1 MSLFSARLIE
11 QREKMGWTRKRAVS
25 ELGMPYS
32 TYAGYEQ
39 AHREPDI
46 DTLKLIAKKYET
58 TTDYLT
64 GNTNDPSP
72 ASNDVK
78 EDTAITWN
86 DLGVPM
92 PYGGKIPDDLKH
104 SYQALAKDY
113 FERHPEYLNESNKK
127 DPQ

>member
-1 MSLFSARLIE
+1 MSLFSERLIE

-64 GNTNDPSP
+64 GNTDDPSP
-72 ASNDVK
+72 ASSNAS
-78 EDTAITWN
+78 AITST
-86 DLGVPM
+86 DLDKMLDNARSFDGKPM
-92 PYGGKIPDDLKH
+92 SDHDREIIKNYLKG
-104 SYQALAKDY
+104 YYDAK
-113 FERHPEYLNESNKK
+113 
-127 DPQ
+127 